1 MKDSELKSRQ
11 DLAAAYRLAD
21 HFGFSEGID
30 NHLTLSLSEEDD
42 KYLLIPYGL
51 HWSEVKASSL
61 LVVDG
66 EGKKISGKG
75 YAEPTAFL
83 IHGEVHAASS
93 KNKCVM
99 HTHMESALAIT
110 MQDKGRLLMADQ
122 NACRFY
128 SNINYLDEYEGLV
141 LNKQAANPIG
151 KAMIEA
157 DILFLANHGVIVT
170 GNTVFEAWE
179 SLYYLE
185 KACRAQ
191 ILSMSMGNK
200 LKIINGQIAKKVSD
214 QIKEE
219 SKSDSANAYRHFEA
233 LKRILINN
241 GGEDYLE

>member
-1 MKDSELKSRQ
+1 MDKIELKARQ

-21 HFGFSEGID
+21 YFGFSEGID
-30 NHLTLSLSEEDD
+30 NHLSLSLPDREDE
-42 KYLLIPYGL
+42 YLLIPYGL
-51 HWSEVKASSL
+51 HWSEVTASSL

-66 EGKKISGKG
+66 EGKKISGNG

-83 IHGEVHAASS
+83 IHGAVHNANI

-110 MQDKGRLLMADQ
+110 MIERGRLLMADQ

-128 SNINYLDEYEGLV
+128 NNISYLDEYDGLV
-141 LNKQAANPIG
+141 LDKHTAKPIG
-151 KAMIEA
+151 ESMVES
-157 DILFLANHGVIVT
+157 DILFLANHGIIVT
-170 GNTVFEAWE
+170 GNNIYEAWE

-191 ILSMSMGNK
+191 ILAMSLGKK
-200 LKIINGQIAKKVSD
+200 LKPIKGQIAKKVSD

-219 SKSDSANAYRHFEA
+219 ASGESANSYRHFEA
-233 LKRILINN
+233 LKRLLISN
-241 GGEDYLE
+241 GHQDFLE